1 MTGTATPD
9 RVLLLGMMAAGK
21 TTVGRALAARLGWP
35 YADNDDLVLAATGTS
50 KEALVERSGEHAL
63 RAAESAALRLALDR
77 PGPLVAGVA
86 GGVVLDPANRAL
98 LREAR
103 GRALVVWLRVP
114 LPLLARR
121 LDSDRQDR
129 PWLEGDTLSALQR
142 LAADREPQYAA
153 LADLVVDC
161 GDDPADS
168 AAATIAAHLRPAR
181 VASP

>member
-1 MTGTATPD
+1 
-9 RVLLLGMMAAGK
+9 
-21 TTVGRALAARLGWP
+21 
-35 YADNDDLVLAATGTS
+35 
-50 KEALVERSGEHAL
+50 
-63 RAAESAALRLALDR
+63 
-77 PGPLVAGVA
+77 
-86 GGVVLDPANRAL
+86 VLDPANRAL

-153 LADLVVDC
+153 LADLVVDG
-161 GDDPADS
+161 GDDPADTT
-168 AAATIAAHLRPAR
+168 AATIAARLRRAR